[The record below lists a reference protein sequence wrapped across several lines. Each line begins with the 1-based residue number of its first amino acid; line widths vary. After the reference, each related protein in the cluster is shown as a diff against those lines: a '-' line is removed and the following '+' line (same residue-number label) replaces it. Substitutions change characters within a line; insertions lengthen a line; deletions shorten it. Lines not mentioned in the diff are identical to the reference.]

1 MESHLHFL
9 DNPYGKTIPRMPKRL
24 NLGGIAEIPLSGG
37 KIGAGTRMEPGFR
50 HEALVYRDA
59 GELLAGVV
67 PFLEEGLEAGEPALV
82 AVSRANT
89 ELLRAELEAA
99 AADVR
104 FADMEA
110 IGRNPARIVPFWL
123 DFVDEHDGQPVRGVS
138 EPIWPG
144 RSAAEIEEWRRHEA
158 LLDVAFASSGT
169 WSLLCAYDADAL
181 AAVESSPPS
190 DFFAGELNGR
200 PRGTAGFEFD
210 RHDLAEVR
218 RRVEESADAAGVS
231 PAQTSDLVVA
241 ASELAANSVAHG
253 GGAGTLRVWTE
264 GSSLIVE
271 FQDGGTIENPLV
283 GQVRPTITQEG
294 GRGLWLAN
302 QLCDLVQI
310 RSGEDGTVVRLHA
323 ARDRRA

>member
-1 MESHLHFL
+1 
-9 DNPYGKTIPRMPKRL
+9 MPKRL
-24 NLGGIAEIPLSGG
+24 NLGSTITEIPLSGG
-37 KIGAGTRMEPGFR
+37 KIPTGTRMEPGFR
-50 HEALVYRDA
+50 HEALVHRDA

-67 PFLEEGLEAGEPALV
+67 PFLEEGLEAGEPTLV

-89 ELLRAELEAA
+89 GLLRAELGAV

-110 IGRNPARIVPFWL
+110 IGRNPARIIPFWL
-123 DFVDEHDGQPVRGVS
+123 DFVAEHDGQPVRVVS
-138 EPIWPG
+138 EPVWPG
-144 RSAAEIEEWRRHEA
+144 RSAAEAEEWRRHEA
-158 LLDVAFASSGT
+158 LLDVASASSGT

-181 AAVESSPPS
+181 VAVESSPPP
-190 DFFAGELNGR
+190 DFCAGELNGR
-200 PRGTAGFEFD
+200 PPGTAGFEFD

-218 RRVEESADAAGVS
+218 RRVEESADAAGVP
-231 PAQTSDLVVA
+231 PAQASDLVVA
-241 ASELAANSVAHG
+241 ASELAANSVVHG

-264 GSSLIVE
+264 GSSLVVE
-271 FQDGGTIENPLV
+271 FQDGGTIEDPLV

-323 ARDRRA
+323 PRDRR

>member
-1 MESHLHFL
+1 
-9 DNPYGKTIPRMPKRL
+9 MPKRQ
-24 NLGGIAEIPLSGG
+24 NLSAITGIPLSGD
-37 KIGAGTRMEPGFR
+37 KITTGTRMEPGFR
-50 HEALVYRDA
+50 HEGLVYRDA
-59 GELLAGVV
+59 DELLAGVV
-67 PFLEEGLEAGEPALV
+67 PFLEEGFEANEPTLV

-89 ELLRAELEAA
+89 DLLRAELGPAA
-99 AADVR
+99 TAVR
-104 FADMEA
+104 FADMET
-110 IGRNPARIVPFWL
+110 IGRNPARIVPFWR
-123 DFVDEHDGQPVRGVS
+123 DFVDEHGGQPVRGVG
-138 EPIWPG
+138 EPVWPG
-144 RSAAEIEEWRRHEA
+144 RSAAEVEEWRRHEA

-169 WSLLCAYDADAL
+169 WSLLCAYDAGAL
-181 AAVESSPPS
+181 VAVESSPPS

-200 PRGTAGFEFD
+200 PPGTAGFEFD

-218 RRVEESADAAGVS
+218 RRVEESADAAGV
-231 PAQTSDLVVA
+231 PPVQASDLVVA

-271 FQDGGTIENPLV
+271 FQDGGTIEDPLV

-323 ARDRRA
+323 PRNRG

>member
-1 MESHLHFL
+1 
-9 DNPYGKTIPRMPKRL
+9 MPKRL
-24 NLGGIAEIPLSGG
+24 NPQSAIAEMPLSGG
-37 KIGAGTRMEPGFR
+37 KVTTGTRMKPGFR
-50 HEALVYRDA
+50 HEAVAYRDA
-59 GELLAGVV
+59 GELLTGVV
-67 PFLEEGLEAGEPALV
+67 PFLEQGLEEGEPTLV
-82 AVSRANT
+82 AVSRANAD
-89 ELLRAELEAA
+89 LLQAELGPL

-104 FADMEA
+104 FADIET
-110 IGRNPARIVPFWL
+110 IGRNPARIIPFWL
-123 DFVDEHDGQPVRGVS
+123 DFVDEHGGRPVRGVV
-138 EPIWPG
+138 EAVWPG
-144 RSAAEIEEWRRHEA
+144 RSAAEAEEWRRHEA
-158 LLDVAFASSGT
+158 LLDAAFASSGT
-169 WSLLCAYDADAL
+169 WSLLRPCEAGVL

-200 PRGTAGFEFD
+200 PPGTAGFEFD

-218 RRVEESADAAGVS
+218 RRVEESAEAAGV
-231 PAQTSDLVVA
+231 PPLQASDLVVA

-264 GSSLIVE
+264 GSSLVVE

-294 GRGLWLAN
+294 GRGLWLVN

-323 ARDRRA
+323 RRD